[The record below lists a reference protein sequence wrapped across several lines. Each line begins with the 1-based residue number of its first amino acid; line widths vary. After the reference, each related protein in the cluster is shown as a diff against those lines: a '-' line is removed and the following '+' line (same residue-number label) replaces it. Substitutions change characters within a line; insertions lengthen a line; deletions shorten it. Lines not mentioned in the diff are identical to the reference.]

1 MNPINLPRIL
11 IVDDEQHNLHVL
23 GSALK
28 YLAQV
33 FVATSG
39 EQALKKLASAPYPD
53 MILLDIVMPR
63 LNGFE
68 VCRRIKGQAHLADIP
83 VIFITAMD
91 SEEDETRGFE
101 VGAVDFIAKPI
112 RPAIVA
118 ARVSTHLSLQA
129 RKRALIQSHQEA
141 EEANKAKGAFLATMS
156 HEIRTPLNGMLG
168 LAELLSEIDMPESGR
183 EYVRAIVNSGRSLLT
198 IVDDVLDYSKI
209 EADKLHLE
217 SIPLDPRA
225 LLNDLVLLFKGFAGK
240 KQIAFEPRI
249 ADNLPDWVLGDPTR
263 LRQVLVNLLSNAV
276 KFTQVGSVSLSA
288 APVNDS
294 QLERAL
300 RFEVRDTGVGI
311 SREQFARLFQAFEQ
325 ADRSTTRHFG
335 GTGLG
340 LAISRKLVRL
350 MGGRIEVES
359 EPGVGSCF
367 AVLLPICICDPPE
380 TAVAAVDGARL
391 DPDFVRGA
399 RILVAEDDPINR
411 AVLRGMLKRFDLEV
425 SFAEDGRQVLE
436 ILENSRFDLLFL
448 DCQMPRLDG
457 FATCQA
463 IRERERAGGRHLPIV
478 AMTAYAMQ
486 GDRER
491 CLAAGMDDY
500 LAKPV
505 TRRGMQSA
513 IMRWLSRDAPLDGL
527 APEVGSGPIP
537 VLDRQTMARLRE
549 AMEGEFETLT
559 QKFFQ
564 LLPER
569 IAAIR
574 RAVEQDQ
581 AEPLIRVAHGLRGG
595 AAQLGALALA
605 HCATALEVIAERGS
619 MTEAVAWLP
628 KLEEEAV
635 RLRDALHL
643 EQRLFGFGQDLGE
656 GQLGRFLTMAGDSLA
671 VMQERIGAD
680 IAAGAHRRLAETAR
694 ELAGLAG
701 SYGLSELERLSSGL
715 EETISRTRAMPEAG
729 LVLAFEEAARRAA
742 TLLRGYATG

>member
-1 MNPINLPRIL
+1 MNPANLPRIL

-39 EQALKKLASAPYPD
+39 EQALKKLVSAPYPD

-63 LNGFE
+63 INGFE
-68 VCRRIKGQAHLADIP
+68 VCRRIKGQPHLADIP

-118 ARVSTHLSLQA
+118 ARVSTHLTLQA

-141 EEANKAKGAFLATMS
+141 DEANKAKGAFLATMS

-183 EYVRAIVNSGRSLLT
+183 EYVRAILNSGRSLLT

-217 SIPLDPRA
+217 SIPLDPRV

-276 KFTQVGSVSLSA
+276 KFTRVGSVTLSA

-294 QLERAL
+294 QLRQAL

-325 ADRSTTRHFG
+325 ADCSTTRHFG

-359 EPGVGSCF
+359 EPGVGSQF
-367 AVLLPICICDPPE
+367 VVLLPMRICDPPE
-380 TAVAAVDGARL
+380 TAVAAMDGARV
-391 DPDFVRGA
+391 DSDFVRGA

-436 ILENSRFDLLFL
+436 ILENARFDLLFL

-457 FATCQA
+457 FATCRE
-463 IRERERAGGRHLPIV
+463 IREREQAGGRHMPIV

-505 TRRGMQSA
+505 SRRGMQSA

-527 APEVGSGPIP
+527 ALDGGSGPMT
-537 VLDRQTMARLRE
+537 VLDRQAVGRLRE
-549 AMEGEFETLT
+549 ALEGEFETLI
-559 QKFFQ
+559 QKFFK
-564 LLPER
+564 LMPER
-569 IAAIR
+569 IEAMR
-574 RAVEQDQ
+574 RAVEQGQ
-581 AEPLIRVAHGLRGG
+581 SAALIRMAHGLRGG
-595 AAQLGALALA
+595 ASQLGALALA
-605 HCATALEVIAERGS
+605 HCATSLEVIGERGQLA
-619 MTEAVAWLP
+619 EALAWLS
-628 KLEEEAV
+628 KLEEESV

-643 EQRLFGFGQDLGE
+643 EQCLFGFRQDLGE
-656 GQLGRFLTMAGDSLA
+656 VQFGRFLGMANDSLS
-671 VMQERIGAD
+671 MMLERVGAE
-680 IAAGAHRRLAETAR
+680 IAAGSYRRLAETAR
-694 ELAGLAG
+694 ELSGLAG
-701 SYGLSELERLSSGL
+701 RYGLAELERLSGAL
-715 EETISRTRAMPEAG
+715 EAEISRTHAMPEAAR
-729 LVLAFEEAARRAA
+729 AFEESVRRAV
-742 TLLRGYATG
+742 TLLRGYAEG